1 MQQSGRGT
9 LIRKK
14 NMTMAFRDE
23 TLKHPTE
30 KAAACAIN
38 TIVYRYFEDHLSKY
52 TMTGSRRRKALQQAA
67 P

>member
-1 MQQSGRGT
+1 
-9 LIRKK
+9 
-14 NMTMAFRDE
+14 MTMALRDE